1 MNFAQENN
9 GSSRVTGFGIVVL
22 IHVLL
27 IWAIASGLA
36 KTIVEKVAGPI
47 ETKVVEE
54 VKPPPPPP
62 EKVIPPPPE
71 IKAPPPP
78 FMPVPEVQITAPA
91 PPAPPIQSTS
101 TPPPTNTVAAAQPQH
116 APAPPAPPAKATVGS
131 TCSKY
136 EKPEMP
142 SISNWS
148 GEASFQATITVR
160 GNKVVSVDVATT
172 RGGGMDRKAERAM
185 KNAITQTVQSTY
197 VCNGE
202 NVVFQQ
208 EFAFRME

>member
-9 GSSRVTGFGIVVL
+9 GSNRVVGFGIVVL
-22 IHVLL
+22 IHVVL
-27 IWAIASGLA
+27 IWAVATGLA
-36 KTIVEKVAGPI
+36 KKIVSKINEPI

-62 EKVIPPPPE
+62 EKDVPPPPD

-78 FMPVPEVQITAPA
+78 FVPVPEVQITAPA
-91 PPAPPIQSTS
+91 PPTQAVT
-101 TPPPTNTVAAAQPQH
+101 TNVPPPTNQVVAAPPPVVQ
-116 APAPPAPPAKATVGS
+116 APPAPPAKATVSS
-131 TCSKY
+131 TCSKW

-142 SISNWS
+142 SLNWS
-148 GEASFQATITVR
+148 GEATFMATIAVR
-160 GNKVVSVDVATT
+160 GNKIASVDVSTV
-172 RGGGMDRKAERAM
+172 RGGGIDRKSERAI

-208 EFAFRME
+208 EFAFRIE